1 MTTTTIIMCAVCMTI
16 PLCGILAAMVP
27 YLQRRTEVFAV
38 TVPSVA
44 QDDAY
49 VKGLK
54 REYAAIMLT
63 VTVALTLAC
72 AMAAYAQRPLVLFV
86 LLIGGTFALM
96 FVSYGLMLFYRRR
109 MVSYKKERGW
119 VAQSQQS
126 VASLGTEL
134 EGISAGAVA
143 EMEFA
148 LYPRDCHYGGNC
160 RCRVFLHARISA
172 NAYRL

>member
-16 PLCGILAAMVP
+16 PLCGILAAIVP

-44 QDDAY
+44 QDDVY

-54 REYAAIMLT
+54 RKYAVIMLT
-63 VTVALTLAC
+63 VTVVLTLAC

-96 FVSYGLMLFYRRR
+96 FVSCFSTVAAWFRIRKSAAGLRNRSNLSLPLEQSLKAF
-109 MVSYKKERGW
+109 RG
-119 VAQSQQS
+119 
-126 VASLGTEL
+126 G
-134 EGISAGAVA
+134 
-143 EMEFA
+143 
-148 LYPRDCHYGGNC
+148 C
-160 RCRVFLHARISA
+160 R
-172 NAYRL
+172 